1 MTRALIRFGQTL
13 LLSGLII
20 AALQPA
26 SAAGTFVQIAFYGS
40 NFSGCLQYDQSQ
52 PKASPHFFNFTGSPL
67 NHEICYQVNLG
78 APVKRTAGG
87 CEPYTIHTSLNSNRT
102 FQLQATAPATTSVLV
117 TIPGNIIF
125 DANQL
130 PFCTSGTTHVFQNA
144 GTFTLANT
152 TSGLVTFTGTILA
165 VTCKQSTTAMDCPCP
180 PPPIGIPAPALPS
193 AQAPV
198 EPVAYPTTYAAPYPV
213 YACEPRPACCLT
225 RLFARRSRC
234 HGCW

>member
-1 MTRALIRFGQTL
+1 MTTALIRFGQTL
-13 LLSGLII
+13 LLSGLMF
-20 AALQPA
+20 AAVQPA

-52 PKASPHFFNFTGSPL
+52 PKASPHFFNFTGSGL

-87 CEPYTIHTSLNSNRT
+87 CEPYTIHTSANSDKT
-102 FQLQATAPATTSVLV
+102 FQLQATAPATTSVFV
-117 TIPGNIIF
+117 TIPGNITF
-125 DANQL
+125 DANSL
-130 PFCTSGTTHVFQNA
+130 PLCMSGATPMFQNA
-144 GTFTLANT
+144 GTFTLANST
-152 TSGLVTFTGTILA
+152 TGLVTFTGTILS
-165 VTCKQSTTAMDCPCP
+165 VTCKQSTTVMDCPCP
-180 PPPIGIPAPALPS
+180 PPPIGIPAPT
-193 AQAPV
+193 APAPTAPAASFV
-198 EPVAYPTTYAAPYPV
+198 TTYAAPPPV